1 MRSAVLAGLALLAGC
16 EKTSPAAK
24 PDATPAAAEPTEA
37 ERPAVAIATDAAGAA
52 VPRPKGEIEPQR
64 PPRELTMKFKALGT
78 EPFWNVEIRGGGRL
92 VHSTPENVGGTQA
105 LYSLTVGK
113 GPLQYDWKL
122 GKQSYRLVLERG
134 TCSDGMSDRVYD
146 WKATLTIDGKAERGC
161 AIAK

>member
-1 MRSAVLAGLALLAGC
+1 MRSAVLAGLVLLAGC
-16 EKTSPAAK
+16 EKPAPVARET
-24 PDATPAAAEPTEA
+24 ATEA
-37 ERPAVAIATDAAGAA
+37 AGRPADPAPSAIAIATDAAGAA
-52 VPRPKGEIEPQR
+52 EARPKGMPAETQ
-64 PPRELTMKFKALGT
+64 PPKELAMRFQALGT
-78 EPFWNVEIRGGGRL
+78 EPFWGVDIRGGGRL
-92 VHSTPENVGGTQA
+92 VYSTPENIGGTQA

-146 WKATLTIDGKAERGC
+146 WKATLTIDGKTERGC